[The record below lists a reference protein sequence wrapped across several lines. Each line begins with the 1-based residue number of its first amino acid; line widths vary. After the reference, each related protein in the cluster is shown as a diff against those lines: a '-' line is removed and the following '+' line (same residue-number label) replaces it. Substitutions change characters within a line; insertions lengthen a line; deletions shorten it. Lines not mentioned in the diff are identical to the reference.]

1 MRYYRDITI
10 DRNAVLNS
18 AISAAIMFF
27 ISFFF
32 LDITKGSF
40 LASIVS
46 ALITWFLSYIVCSI
60 SNRYKSTPSEGDSRE
75 TKK

>member
-1 MRYYRDITI
+1 MKYYRDIPI
-10 DRNAVLNS
+10 DRNAVLNG

-40 LASIVS
+40 SASIVS

>member
-10 DRNAVLNS
+10 DKNNVLNG
-18 AISAAIMFF
+18 AISAAIMLFM
-27 ISFFF
+27 SFFF

-46 ALITWFLSYIVCSI
+46 ALITWFLSYIVCSLYP
-60 SNRYKSTPSEGDSRE
+60 YKSTPPEGNSKE
-75 TKK
+75 IKKN